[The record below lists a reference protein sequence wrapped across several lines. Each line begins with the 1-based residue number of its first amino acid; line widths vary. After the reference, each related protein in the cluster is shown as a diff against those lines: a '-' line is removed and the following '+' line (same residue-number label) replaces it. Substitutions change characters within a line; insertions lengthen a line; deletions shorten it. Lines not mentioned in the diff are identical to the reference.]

1 MCHYRICANAFY
13 HPLITY
19 ESSNAQCN
27 PRVPSNSSMCFKETV
42 LNNYISSS
50 VFTFMMYGASE
61 E

>member
-1 MCHYRICANAFY
+1 MCHYKICANAFY
-13 HPLITY
+13 RPLITY

-27 PRVPSNSSMCFKETV
+27 PRISSYSSMCFKETV